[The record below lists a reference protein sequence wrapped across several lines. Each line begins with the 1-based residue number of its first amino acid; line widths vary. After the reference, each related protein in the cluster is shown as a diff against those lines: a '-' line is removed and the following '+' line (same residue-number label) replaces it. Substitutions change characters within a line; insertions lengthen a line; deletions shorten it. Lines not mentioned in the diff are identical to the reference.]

1 MTEQEIVDNRIKML
15 NLKQKL
21 EHHFRLF
28 SSTPEITNNN
38 FYLFLSDL
46 KVKYKNDINS
56 IEFIERITNNLHNL
70 SSSNE
75 YKVNFM
81 RNICINNLNN
91 EMLIRDLLEHIDM
104 TTNYNFEDYKQ
115 HFINHNPTNITN
127 DNEIK
132 KMFEYNKEY
141 FNSYTF
147 KYTNDIEDINSKL
160 DSIQKTTDEINS
172 KISKNI

>member
-1 MTEQEIVDNRIKML
+1 MAEQEIVDRIKML

-21 EHHFRLF
+21 EHNFRLF

-46 KVKYKNDINS
+46 KVKYNNNINS
-56 IEFIERITNNLHNL
+56 LEFIERIKNNLHNL
-70 SSSNE
+70 YSPSE
-75 YKVNFM
+75 YKVNNFM

-91 EMLIRDLLEHIDM
+91 EMLIRDLLNYVDM

-115 HFINHNPTNITN
+115 DLIKNIPNITN
-127 DNEIK
+127 DNDIK
-132 KMFEYNKEY
+132 KIFEYNKEY
-141 FNSYTF
+141 FSSYTF
-147 KYTNDIEDINSKL
+147 KYTNDIDDINSKL